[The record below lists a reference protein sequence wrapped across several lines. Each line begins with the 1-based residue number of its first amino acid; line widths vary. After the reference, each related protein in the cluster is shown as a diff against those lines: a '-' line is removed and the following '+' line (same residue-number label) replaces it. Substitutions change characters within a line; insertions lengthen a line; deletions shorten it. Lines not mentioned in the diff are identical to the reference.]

1 MTHDQDLF
9 DAESKNKTKAF
20 HKGAVIYK
28 EGQGSNAAYI
38 IKQGEVAL
46 YRIVNNKRVH
56 LGRRGAGRIFG
67 EMGIISGG
75 KRTATAEAL
84 DYTEVIIL
92 DQALLKTLLLKSP
105 RPVQIIA
112 GYLVERVKT
121 LSDRITDRPSGNI
134 FLSVCNILAL
144 CHRAAQTGTKNEKV
158 ILSQSEISRTI
169 KEILLISQLEIDEV
183 LERLQKLAVIE
194 MTDVKGAYY
203 RKEPLFGEMKK
214 SSDFLKDRTIHI
226 PDVDKF
232 QLVTKNL
239 SRELKN
245 ASGFSCDLEYI
256 DLAAFAAESGADE
269 GVIYRKMAYK
279 QIPSQLFFFHKP
291 AALDYIERMGPD
303 FFRRVKKPRLKTE
316 DLETI
321 QDIVSVDNATLQ
333 DVFSRLGFRKVA
345 VLAAMARD
353 EARDKVFKNLS
364 QKIANVVR
372 DEISTL
378 GEPDEDE
385 AADVEDELIELIKNQ
400 KGLSK

>member
-1 MTHDQDLF
+1 MSHEQDLLE
-9 DAESKNKTKAF
+9 ANGKSKTKAF

-28 EGQGSNAAYI
+28 EGQESNAAYI
-38 IKQGEVAL
+38 IKQGDVTL

-84 DYTEVIIL
+84 EYTEVIVL
-92 DQALLKTLLLKSP
+92 DQALLRTLLLKSP

-134 FLSVCNILAL
+134 FLSVCNILIL
-144 CHRAAQTGTKNEKV
+144 CHRAAQTGKKKEKI
-158 ILSQSEISRTI
+158 ILSHTETSRTI
-169 KEILLISQLEIDEV
+169 KDILLISQLEIDEV
-183 LERLQKLAVIE
+183 LERLQKLAVVD
-194 MTDVKGAYY
+194 MADVKGAYY

-226 PDVDKF
+226 PDPEKF
-232 QLVTKNL
+232 QQVAKNL
-239 SRELKN
+239 SKELKN
-245 ASGFSCDLEYI
+245 ATGFSCDLEYI
-256 DLAAFAAESGADE
+256 DLEAFAAEAAAEEDI
-269 GVIYRKMAYK
+269 IYRKMAYK
-279 QIPSQLFFFHKP
+279 QIPAELFFFHKP
-291 AALDYIERMGPD
+291 AALSYIERMGPD
-303 FFRRVKKPRLKTE
+303 FFQRVKKPRLKTE

-333 DVFSRLGFRKVA
+333 EVFSRMGFRKVA

-364 QKIANVVR
+364 KKIAGVVR
-372 DEISTL
+372 EEVSTL

-385 AADVEDELIELIKNQ
+385 AADVEDELIELIKSQ
-400 KGLSK
+400 KGLDK